1 MFGHLLRPRWLA
13 LHLGVAALVV
23 LMVNLGFWQLR
34 RLDERRD
41 FNREVSSRTER
52 APVPLADVPLDG
64 ADSDSSA
71 EWSVVTASGVYIG
84 SEAVTVV
91 NRSQNGAAGVM
102 SVVPLLVAPGEI
114 VLVNRGFVPL
124 GTEVPDAPAGRVD
137 IVAYL
142 RQPQTRSGVAPA
154 DTDDPS
160 NTEFQRYDVELIA
173 ASIDPVARDG
183 ADVLPLYLQLAAE
196 NPDDGNDLPDPA
208 TMPVLDEGPHL
219 SYAVQWYFFSL
230 CALAGWGTVVGR
242 EIRDARRRTRSAAS
256 A

>member
-34 RLDERRD
+34 RLEERRE
-41 FNREVSSRTER
+41 FNREVASRTER
-52 APVPLADVPLDG
+52 APVPLESVPLGD
-64 ADSDSSA
+64 ATDASTA
-71 EWSVVTASGVYIG
+71 EWSVVTASGTYIA
-84 SEAVTVV
+84 SEAVIVV

-102 SVVPLLVAPGEI
+102 SVVPLVTDAGDI

-124 GTEVPDAPAGRVD
+124 GTTVPAAPDGRVD
-137 IVAYL
+137 VVGYL
-142 RQPQTRSGVAPA
+142 RMPQVRSGVAPA
-154 DTDDPS
+154 DTDDPA
-160 NTEFQRYDVELIA
+160 NTEFQRYDVPLIA
-173 ASIDPVARDG
+173 DSIDDASRDG
-183 ADVLPLYLQLAAE
+183 AAVLPIYVQLATE
-196 NPDDGNDLPDPA
+196 TPDDGDDLPDPA

-230 CALAGWGTVVGR
+230 CAVAGWVTVVGR

-256 A
+256 V